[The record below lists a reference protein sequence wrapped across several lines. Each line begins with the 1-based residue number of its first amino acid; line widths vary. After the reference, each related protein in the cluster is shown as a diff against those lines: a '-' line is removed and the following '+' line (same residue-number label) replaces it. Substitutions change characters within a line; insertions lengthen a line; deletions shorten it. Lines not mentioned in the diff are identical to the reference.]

1 MNNLTLIK
9 SENFEQIQCDFW
21 QDENKEIW
29 VTREQIGK
37 ALGYADPD
45 KAIANIHDRNRDRLD
60 KFSTILNLRKV
71 EGNREVSRQIIAY
84 NYKGIYEICRFSRQ
98 PKADAFMDWVW
109 DVIESIRK
117 HGAYLT
123 PEKIEE
129 VLLNPDTIIQLAT
142 QLKQEREEKLK
153 LEEKVKA
160 DKPKVLF
167 ADSVAISDTAILIG
181 ELAKLLKQNGIDIG
195 EKRLFEWMRSNGYLI
210 SRKGTDYNMPTQ
222 RSMELGLFRIK
233 ETSITHSDGHV
244 TISKTA
250 KVTGKGQ
257 IYFINK
263 FKSMQEIN
271 KENVQ

>member
-1 MNNLTLIK
+1 MNDL
-9 SENFEQIQCDFW
+9 QIFS
-21 QDENKEIW
+21 NKEFGQVRVIIKDNEPW
-29 VTREQIGK
+29 FVGK
-37 ALGYADPD
+37 DVAEVLGYSNTRDALAKHIDEDD
-45 KAIANIHDRNRDRLD
+45 KSDVAIYDGSQNRNM
-60 KFSTILNLRKV
+60 TIINESGLYSLVLSSKLPTAKRFKKWITS
-71 EGNREVSRQIIAY
+71 EVI
-84 NYKGIYEICRFSRQ
+84 
-98 PKADAFMDWVW
+98 P
-109 DVIESIRK
+109 SIRK

-153 LEEKVKA
+153 LEEKIKQ

-222 RSMELGLFRIK
+222 KSMELGLFRIK

>member
-1 MNNLTLIK
+1 MNEL
-9 SENFEQIQCDFW
+9 QIFSNQEFG
-21 QDENKEIW
+21 
-29 VTREQIGK
+29 QIRTVKINDKIYFIASDIAK
-37 ALGYADPD
+37 ALGYVNTS
-45 KAIANIHDRNRDRLD
+45 KAVKDHCRWVTKCYIPHPQNPEKTLEVNVIPEGDIYRLISNSELPNAQKFESWIFDEVLPTINR
-60 KFSTILNLRKV
+60 
-71 EGNREVSRQIIAY
+71 
-84 NYKGIYEICRFSRQ
+84 
-98 PKADAFMDWVW
+98 
-109 DVIESIRK
+109 

-142 QLKQEREEKLK
+142 QLKQEREEKFR
-153 LEEKVKA
+153 LEEKIKQ

-210 SRKGTDYNMPTQ
+210 NRKGTDYNMPTQ

-263 FKSMQEIN
+263 FKSMQEVN